1 MCLEKGKEKGE
12 GGLPI
17 AEGAIQTD
25 SEEAGELAMWLSGRN
40 VFQAEA
46 TACAKALRQECASG
60 QRGCNWVHGGE
71 CCRR

>member
-1 MCLEKGKEKGE
+1 
-12 GGLPI
+12 
-17 AEGAIQTD
+17 
-25 SEEAGELAMWLSGRN
+25 MWLSGRN

-60 QRGCNWVHGGE
+60 QRGCNWVRGGE

>member
-1 MCLEKGKEKGE
+1 
-12 GGLPI
+12 
-17 AEGAIQTD
+17 
-25 SEEAGELAMWLSGRN
+25 MWLSGRN